1 MDQEMAR
8 IWVTVNLDAAQILS
22 LRDTA
27 GLIATL
33 ADQAEIK
40 AKESRRAEIGF
51 REGAHMSDYME
62 QQHGTLLLLA
72 SLARGSAD
80 GLARGAR
87 ILVHLLNAVDEA
99 ISLEEDH

>member
-1 MDQEMAR
+1 
-8 IWVTVNLDAAQILS
+8 
-22 LRDTA
+22 
-27 GLIATL
+27 
-33 ADQAEIK
+33 
-40 AKESRRAEIGF
+40 
-51 REGAHMSDYME
+51 MSDYME